1 VPAHAHTDADGTV
14 HPAYH
19 CDRTYIWT
27 VTRRG

>member
-1 VPAHAHTDADGTV
+1 VPAHADADGTV